1 MVEDAENDATLSSNS
16 VLRHCVSPAASP
28 LTPPPTRATMSPAIS
43 TSPILM
49 TFYEELEWRGL
60 INQISSPDLI
70 EKLNKGGLT
79 FYIGT
84 DPTADSLHL
93 GHYSSFLITRRLRAA
108 GHTPLL
114 LVGLA
119 TGLIGDPRGTVE
131 RELKQKEEVFRNYE
145 ALKAQ
150 VERLFGF
157 EVVNNYDWVKDINV
171 IDFFRNYGKFINVG
185 YMLSKDHVR
194 RQMESGISYAEFSYM
209 LIQALDFKHLHE
221 TRGVDLQ
228 VAGSDQWGNITTGI
242 ELIRKTTGDEVYALT
257 MPLVTDSQGNKFGK
271 SEGNA
276 LWLDKSRTSPY
287 ELYQFLINTEDS
299 VVISYLKR
307 LTFLSPERIT
317 EIEAEHAAQPELRLA
332 QKELAREIIS
342 DLHGAEEYERALEIS
357 QKLFAGDFRSLSLRD
372 IRAGMK
378 NVPQVSVK
386 AGATLLDALVD
397 SRICVSK
404 REAREFIGNGAI
416 SLNGEVV
423 RDAAWVLSA
432 DSALEGSVLVIRR
445 GKKKFFMA
453 ELA

>member
-1 MVEDAENDATLSSNS
+1 
-16 VLRHCVSPAASP
+16 
-28 LTPPPTRATMSPAIS
+28 
-43 TSPILM
+43 M

-93 GHYSSFLITRRLRAA
+93 GHYSSFLITRRLRNA
-108 GHTPLL
+108 GHTPIL

-150 VERLFGF
+150 VEKIFGF
-157 EVVNNYDWVKDINV
+157 EVVNNYDWINGMNV
-171 IDFFRNYGKFINVG
+171 IDFFRDYGKYINVG
-185 YMLSKDHVR
+185 YMLTKDHVR

-209 LIQALDFKHLHE
+209 LIQAIDFKHLHE

-276 LWLDKSRTSPY
+276 LWLDKNKTSPY
-287 ELYQFLINTEDS
+287 QLYQFLINAEDS
-299 VVISYLKR
+299 QVITYLKR
-307 LTFLSPERIT
+307 LTFLTPEQIT
-317 EIEAEHAAQPELRLA
+317 AIEAEHLAHPELRTAQKALA
-332 QKELAREIIS
+332 QEIIT
-342 DLHGAEEYERALEIS
+342 DLHGPEEFEKAVDIS
-357 QKLFAGDFRSLSLRD
+357 AKLFAGDYNSLSPADL
-372 IRAGMK
+372 RAGMS
-378 NVPQVSVK
+378 NVPHVQLQP
-386 AGATLLDALVD
+386 GALLDVLVNGK
-397 SRICVSK
+397 ICASK

-416 SLNGEVV
+416 SINGQVV
-423 RDAAWVLSA
+423 KDPAFAVTPA
-432 DSALEGSVLVIRR
+432 CAIGGQAVVIRR
-445 GKKKFFMA
+445 GKKKFYLGEF
-453 ELA
+453 

>member
-1 MVEDAENDATLSSNS
+1 MPVAYKISGVRVSGALLTAQRIDSAGRAWYDAGST
-16 VLRHCVSPAASP
+16 VSKYPH
-28 LTPPPTRATMSPAIS
+28 
-43 TSPILM
+43 M

-60 INQISSPDLI
+60 VNQISSPDLI

-93 GHYSSFLITRRLRAA
+93 GHYSSFLITRRMKEH
-108 GHTPLL
+108 GHHPIL

-131 RELKQKEEVFRNYE
+131 RELQQKEEVFRNYE
-145 ALKAQ
+145 ALRAQ
-150 VERLFGF
+150 VEKVFGF
-157 EVVNNYDWVKDINV
+157 EVVNNYDWINGMNV
-171 IDFFRNYGKFINVG
+171 IDFFRDYGKYINVG

-194 RQMESGISYAEFSYM
+194 RQMETGISYAEFSYM

-257 MPLVTDSQGNKFGK
+257 MPLVTDAQGNKFGK

-276 LWLDKSRTSPY
+276 LWLDKNKTSSY
-287 ELYQFLINTEDS
+287 ELYQFLLNSDDAC
-299 VVISYLKR
+299 VITYLKR
-307 LTFLSPERIT
+307 LTFLTPEQIMD
-317 EIEAEHAAQPELRLA
+317 IEAQHKEHPELRLA
-332 QKELAREIIS
+332 QKALAREIIT
-342 DLHGAEEYERALEIS
+342 DLHGAEEFAHAVEIS
-357 QKLFAGDFRSLSLRD
+357 EKLFAGDFRSLSLRD
-372 IRAGMK
+372 IKAGMK
-378 NVPQVSVK
+378 NVPQVPLTTGPLADV
-386 AGATLLDALVD
+386 LVAAKVC
-397 SRICVSK
+397 SSK

-423 RDAAWVLSA
+423 KDAAFEVSPA
-432 DSALEGSVLVIRR
+432 MALGGELVIIRR
-445 GKKKFFMA
+445 GKKKFYMGLFA
-453 ELA
+453 

>member
-1 MVEDAENDATLSSNS
+1 
-16 VLRHCVSPAASP
+16 
-28 LTPPPTRATMSPAIS
+28 
-43 TSPILM
+43 M

-93 GHYSSFLITRRLRAA
+93 GHYSSFLITRRLRDA
-108 GHTPLL
+108 GHTPIL

-150 VERLFGF
+150 VEKIFGF
-157 EVVNNYDWVKDINV
+157 EVVNNYDWINGMNV
-171 IDFFRNYGKFINVG
+171 IDFFRDYGKYINVG
-185 YMLSKDHVR
+185 YMLTKDHVR

-209 LIQALDFKHLHE
+209 LIQAIDFKHLHE

-276 LWLDKSRTSPY
+276 LWLDKNKTSPY
-287 ELYQFLINTEDS
+287 RLYQFLINAEDS
-299 VVISYLKR
+299 QVITYLKR
-307 LTFLSPERIT
+307 LTFLTPEQIT
-317 EIEAEHAAQPELRLA
+317 AIEAEHLAHPELRTA
-332 QKELAREIIS
+332 QKALAKEIIT
-342 DLHGAEEYERALEIS
+342 DLHGAEEFEKAVDIS
-357 QKLFAGDFRSLSLRD
+357 AKLFAGDYSSLSPADL
-372 IRAGMK
+372 RAGMS
-378 NVPQVSVK
+378 NVPHVQLQP
-386 AGATLLDALVD
+386 GALLDVLVNGK
-397 SRICVSK
+397 ICGSK
-404 REAREFIGNGAI
+404 REAREFISNGAI
-416 SLNGEVV
+416 SINGQVIKAPAFEVTPSCAIGGQV
-423 RDAAWVLSA
+423 V
-432 DSALEGSVLVIRR
+432 VIRR
-445 GKKKFFMA
+445 GKKKFYLGEF
-453 ELA
+453 

>member
-1 MVEDAENDATLSSNS
+1 
-16 VLRHCVSPAASP
+16 
-28 LTPPPTRATMSPAIS
+28 
-43 TSPILM
+43 M

-60 INQISSPDLI
+60 VNQISSPDLI

-93 GHYSSFLITRRLRAA
+93 GHYSSFLITKRLQRA
-108 GHTPLL
+108 GHHPIL

-131 RELKQKEEVFRNYE
+131 RELKQKEEVFHNYA
-145 ALKAQ
+145 ALRGQ

-157 EVVNNYDWVKDINV
+157 EVVNNYDWIKEMNV
-171 IDFFRNYGKFINVG
+171 IDFFRDYGKYINVG
-185 YMLSKDHVR
+185 YMLTKDHVR

-209 LIQALDFKHLHE
+209 LIQAIDFKHLHE

-276 LWLDKSRTSPY
+276 LWLDKEKTSPY
-287 ELYQFLINTEDS
+287 ELYQFLINAEDS
-299 VVISYLKR
+299 QVITYLKR
-307 LTFLSPERIT
+307 LTFLMPEEIT
-317 EIEAEHAAQPELRLA
+317 AIEAEHTAHPEQRLA
-332 QKELAREIIS
+332 QKALAREIIA
-342 DLHGAEEYERALEIS
+342 DLHGIEEFEKAVDIS
-357 QKLFAGDFRSLSLRD
+357 EKLFRGDFKSLGLRD
-372 IRAGMK
+372 IMAGMR
-378 NVPQVSVK
+378 NVPHVHLTP
-386 AGATLLDALVD
+386 GALVD
-397 SRICVSK
+397 VLVNGKVCASK
-404 REAREFIGNGAI
+404 REAREFIANGAV

-423 RDAAWVLSA
+423 KDPAFEVTPACA
-432 DSALEGSVLVIRR
+432 IEGKVLVIRR
-445 GKKKFFMA
+445 GKKKFYMGEF
-453 ELA
+453 